1 MRDVESPRMP
11 STFALGIQRGFPEVT
26 GGYDPEEVDRHLELV
41 AAWFAGERQGELVR
55 RSEEEAAAVLAAA
68 REQAA
73 GIVAA
78 ARREAARE
86 LASTRAQLTEELSAL
101 EAEVAEQAR
110 IRLAEA
116 DAELEAYEERRRRE
130 ADRLV
135 AEPRKRRFGRSL
147 LG

>member
-1 MRDVESPRMP
+1 MP
-11 STFALGIQRGFPEVT
+11 SSFIAGIRRGFPEVAD
-26 GGYDPEEVDRHLELV
+26 GYDPEDVDRHLELV
-41 AAWFAGERQGELVR
+41 AAWFAGERHADLIRQT
-55 RSEEEAAAVLAAA
+55 EEEAAAILAGA

-86 LASTRAQLTEELSAL
+86 LADTREQLTQELSAL
-101 EAEVAEQAR
+101 EHEVAEQAR

-135 AEPRKRRFGRSL
+135 AEPRKRRFGRAR